1 MITTKNAQLTLK
13 HAEEKDIPI
22 ILSFIKKLAVYEKM
36 LDDVIATEASLKDS
50 LFTTK
55 KAEVVL
61 AYEAN
66 TPIGFMLFFES
77 YSTFLSRANIFL
89 EDIFID
95 KDKRGQGYGKIMFEY
110 LAHLTTKRNAKRL
123 EWLCLNWNT
132 PSIAFYKK
140 LGATPLSDWTM
151 FRLSHG
157 KLTALGEAFS
167 SDNT

>member
-1 MITTKNAQLTLK
+1 MIKTIKPNFYLK
-13 HAEEKDIPI
+13 HAEEQDIPV

-36 LDDVIATEASLKDS
+36 LDEVIATEASLKES
-50 LFTTK
+50 LFTKK

-61 AYEAN
+61 AYEAH

-95 KDKRGQGYGKIMFEY
+95 EGKRGQGYGKIMFEY
-110 LAHLTTKRNAKRL
+110 LAYITTKRGAKRL

-132 PSIAFYKK
+132 SSIEFYKK
-140 LGATPLSDWTM
+140 LGAKPLDDWTM
-151 FRLSHG
+151 FRL
-157 KLTALGEAFS
+157 KDKALNQLAKSF
-167 SDNT
+167 DI